1 VHRILAPKVLDVATM
16 KNLAFAVGA
25 TKAKQILNLVVGTI
39 INDLAALESLE
50 SDAQLLLTRPSLTG
64 EIIPVLFWVFPG
76 S

>member
-1 VHRILAPKVLDVATM
+1 MHRILAPKVLDVATM

-25 TKAKQILNLVVGTI
+25 TKASNADLVVGTI

-64 EIIPVLFWVFPG
+64 EIIPVLSEYPG